1 MDFDAA
7 VGKEVTFIA
16 VPTASPGDS
25 QVVYSPGYSKVVFS
39 PTGPTNRDY
48 DDHRNFADAAGAGI
62 KRAIVAGMRKPL
74 LIVCPSPD
82 YPNAMLAAALGAL
95 HAAYVPFE
103 IREDVPSRRN
113 KLSSL
118 TIYSDGASS
127 DLARYIHG
135 IESGRLVARD
145 IGGSDP
151 ERMAAPKVAAYMGW
165 SPSIQAAKFFG
176 DKNTYPLFAA
186 VDRCAQQFE
195 RHRRIIKLEYE
206 GSGRSQRLSCGQ
218 AMP

>member
-1 MDFDAA
+1 MCHLNRKCEVITLFEVFIYHSSSKMDKLMLPCEVNVTGTIQPDADIDGCILVTESIDVIPNALQEMKDAIAKQKTFDAV

-25 QVVYSPGYSKVVFS
+25 KVVFSPGYSKVVFS

-95 HAAYVPFE
+95 HAAYV
-103 IREDVPSRRN
+103 VS
-113 KLSSL
+113 
-118 TIYSDGASS
+118 
-127 DLARYIHG
+127 
-135 IESGRLVARD
+135 
-145 IGGSDP
+145 
-151 ERMAAPKVAAYMGW
+151 
-165 SPSIQAAKFFG
+165 
-176 DKNTYPLFAA
+176 
-186 VDRCAQQFE
+186 
-195 RHRRIIKLEYE
+195 
-206 GSGRSQRLSCGQ
+206 
-218 AMP
+218 